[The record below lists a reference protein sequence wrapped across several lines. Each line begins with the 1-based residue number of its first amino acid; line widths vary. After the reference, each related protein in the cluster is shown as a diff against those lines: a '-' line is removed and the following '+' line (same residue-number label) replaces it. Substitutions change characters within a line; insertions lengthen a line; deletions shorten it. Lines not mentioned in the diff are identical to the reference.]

1 VTGNLN
7 GISWQHNPVKELVQE
22 EVIRLISINTSYDH
36 LEGGIDQETYSI
48 NNVLIIPTLN

>member
-1 VTGNLN
+1 VATQP
-7 GISWQHNPVKELVQE
+7 SKELVQE